1 MKKSKILLK
10 NFFDDQTR
18 QLRVSSMDRTGLS
31 GVKRLNG
38 PTTEIVSRR
47 STKNS
52 ETVRSRVV
60 RFEDGTVIKVTFE
73 LMEEGN

>member
-1 MKKSKILLK
+1 MSKSKILLK

-18 QLRVSSMDRTGLS
+18 QLRVSSMDRTGLV

-38 PTTEIVSRR
+38 PMTEIVSRR
-47 STKNS
+47 SAKNS
-52 ETVRSRVV
+52 ETVRSRLV

-73 LMEEGN
+73 LIEESN